1 MRLDEL
7 QKCLQGL
14 RQSVE
19 KRTEIIDEADDFLAA
34 AIQVA
39 HIDDENNDD
48 IVNGCA
54 INFAK
59 DKAQKALDEADI
71 KAAQSGITVLAAY
84 GLALIKTLKT
94 VNRYTTAAQRLRE
107 IVEEKLES
115 FNIEVL

>member
-71 KAAQSGITVLAAY
+71 KAAQSGIMVLAAY